1 MLFKHTLITLI
12 LVMFAT
18 FAHAGKDQDGII
30 HHGELMLK
38 DVRITALIPGAK
50 VSAGYLEI
58 ANNGGESDR
67 LIRVNFDSAGK
78 AEIHTMEI
86 DDGVM
91 KMRPLK
97 DGLEIAPGN
106 QVSLA
111 PGGYHL
117 MFMKLDDFP
126 KAGET
131 VPLTLIFEKAGSV
144 TLNAMVKAIKAGH
157 DHSKHDQ

>member
-1 MLFKHTLITLI
+1 
-12 LVMFAT
+12 MFTT
-18 FAHAGKDQDGII
+18 FAHAEEGHDGII
-30 HHGELMLK
+30 HHGELMLW

-58 ANNGGESDR
+58 TNNGGESDR
-67 LIRVNFDSAGK
+67 LIGVNFDAAGK
-78 AEIHTMEI
+78 SEIHTVEI

-97 DGLEIAPGN
+97 DGLEIAPGS

-111 PGGYHL
+111 PGKLHL

-126 KAGET
+126 EAGET
-131 VPLTLIFEKAGSV
+131 APLTLIFEKAGSI
-144 TLNAMVKAIKAGH
+144 TLDATVKAIKPGH
-157 DHSKHDQ
+157 DQSEHNH